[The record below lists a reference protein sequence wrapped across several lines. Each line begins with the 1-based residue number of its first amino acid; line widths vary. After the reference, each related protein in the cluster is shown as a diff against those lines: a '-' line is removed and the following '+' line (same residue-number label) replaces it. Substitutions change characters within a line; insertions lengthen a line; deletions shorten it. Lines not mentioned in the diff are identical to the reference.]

1 VRNTEDIKIQEANML
16 KLLLVSPDKDSLSG
30 LASALEKDDDVDLSW
45 AESGARA
52 LEIISDTVVD
62 LVVTDERLGDM
73 TGIEFARRLLLVNPM
88 INCASVSPLSPKD
101 FHEASEGLGL
111 LAQLPIRPGEEDAKD
126 LLQCLKNLK
135 NLAAG
140 FLLTPSLQN
149 L

>member
-1 VRNTEDIKIQEANML
+1 
-16 KLLLVSPDKDSLSG
+16 
-30 LASALEKDDDVDLSW
+30 
-45 AESGARA
+45 
-52 LEIISDTVVD
+52 
-62 LVVTDERLGDM
+62 VTDEKLGDM
-73 TGIEFARRLLLVNPM
+73 TGIEFARRLLSVNPV

-126 LLQCLKNLK
+126 LLQRLKNLK

-140 FLLTPSLQN
+140 FFLTPSLQN

>member
-1 VRNTEDIKIQEANML
+1 ML

-30 LASALEKDDDVDLSW
+30 LASALEKDDNVDLSW
-45 AESGARA
+45 AGSGARA
-52 LEIISDTVVD
+52 LEIILDTVVD
-62 LVVTDERLGDM
+62 LVVTDEKLGDM
-73 TGIEFARRLLLVNPM
+73 TGIEFARRLLSVNPV

-111 LAQLPIRPGEEDAKD
+111 LAQLPTRPGEEDAKD
-126 LLQCLKNLK
+126 LLQRLKNLK

-140 FLLTPSLQN
+140 FFLTPSLQN